1 VSNFSVETF
10 RPYALEGDLVR
21 YGNKSDGGYI
31 VNTKYLKLSNVLY
44 TYGVGGEVSFE
55 IDLLK
60 YNPNYKIHLYDPTIS
75 QFPEIHGNVIRHEEG
90 LASSKQDK
98 YDNFLNHLSINQDTD
113 KKALLKIDIEGGEF
127 DFFKNTDIN
136 SLSNVV
142 QMIVEFHIDRA
153 PVDDFIECLNKI
165 NEKFI
170 CIHIHGNN
178 HSNITHINNIEFPVV
193 PEFTFVNRKYIK
205 EKPSLISKKNYPI
218 KDLDCVNGGIHRDW
232 SISFT

>member
-1 VSNFSVETF
+1 MSNFSVESF
-10 RPYALEGDLVR
+10 RPYSLEGDLAR

-31 VNTKYLKLSNVLY
+31 VNTKYLQLSNVLY

-60 YNPNYKIHLYDPTIS
+60 HNPNYKIHLYDPTIS
-75 QFPEIHGNVIRHEEG
+75 QFPKIEGNVTKHEQG
-90 LASSKQDK
+90 LSFLKQDK
-98 YDNFLNHLSINQDTD
+98 YDNFLNHLSANQDMNE
-113 KKALLKIDIEGGEF
+113 KVLLKIDIEGGEF
-127 DFFKNTDIN
+127 DFFRNIDIN

-153 PVDDFIECLNKI
+153 PINNFIECLNKI

-178 HSNITHINNIEFPVV
+178 HSNITRINDIEFPVV
-193 PEFTFVNRKYIK
+193 PEFTFINRQYIK
-205 EKPSLISKKNYPI
+205 ETPVLISRNYPI
-218 KDLDCVNGGIHRDW
+218 ENLDYVNGGIHKDW
-232 SISFT
+232 SILFK